1 MREPPH
7 AQLVARIWL
16 CKDPA
21 TENAP
26 PGRRGASGV
35 TTGRRDIYLYICV
48 DPWEVGEPGLCRER
62 RCGKQRGD
70 CRRGAQPR
78 SLFLCRFLFRILE
91 QRTNVCAT
99 CV

>member
-1 MREPPH
+1 MTATPPVIH
-7 AQLVARIWL
+7 RSM
-16 CKDPA
+16 PS

-35 TTGRRDIYLYICV
+35 TTGRRDMYLYICV
-48 DPWEVGEPGLCRER
+48 DPWEVGEPGLCRAR
-62 RCGKQRGD
+62 RCGQQRGD
-70 CRRGAQPR
+70 ISTRGSTKKSCCDP
-78 SLFLCRFLFRILE
+78 LVGFLLRILE